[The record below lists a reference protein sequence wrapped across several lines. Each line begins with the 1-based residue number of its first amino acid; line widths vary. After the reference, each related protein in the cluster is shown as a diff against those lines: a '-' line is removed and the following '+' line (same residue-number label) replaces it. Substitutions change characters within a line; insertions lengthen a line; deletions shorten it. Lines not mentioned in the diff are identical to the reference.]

1 MNIIV
6 PIKQVP
12 NLTDDLEINPEGVNV
27 DLDAL
32 QYVLNEF
39 DEHAIEEAVLTKES
53 AGGAVTVIGVD
64 TTGELNEALHT
75 ALAKG
80 ADKAAKITGDFPRG
94 TDSHTQARLL
104 ADAIRGLSPD
114 VVFTG
119 VQAADDRDGQIGPMI
134 AAHLGIPYVGV
145 VTGVAVKDG
154 KAIVHKEYAGGVM
167 AEFEVTLPMVVGVQ
181 AAHQP
186 PRYAPV
192 SKIRQMAK
200 TAKIEEIAG
209 GEAAVV
215 ERAWGCAST
224 VRRMFKPEA
233 AGHAEM
239 WEGGPDEVAEK
250 IAALIKEKG
259 LWKG

>member
-12 NLTDDLEINPEGVNV
+12 NLTDELEINAESTN
-27 DLDAL
+27 LDHEAL

-39 DEHAIEEAVLTKES
+39 DEHAIEEAVLAKES
-53 AGGAVTVIGVD
+53 AGGVVTVIGVD
-64 TTGELNEALHT
+64 TTGELDGALHT

-80 ADKAAKITGDFPRG
+80 ADKAAKIVGDYARG
-94 TDSHTQARLL
+94 TDSHSQAKLL
-104 ADAIRGLSPD
+104 ADAIKSLAPD
-114 VVFTG
+114 LVLTG

-134 AAHLGIPYVGV
+134 AAHLGMPYVGV
-145 VTGVAVKDG
+145 VTGVEIKDG
-154 KAIVHKEYAGGVM
+154 RALVHKEYAGGVM

-192 SKIRQMAK
+192 SKIRQIAK
-200 TAKIEEIAG
+200 TAQIDEIAG
-209 GEAAVV
+209 DSGASA
-215 ERAWGCAST
+215 GST
-224 VRRMFKPEA
+224 VRRMFKPES

-239 WEGGPDEVAEK
+239 WEGDPDEVADK
-250 IAALIKEKG
+250 IAALLQDKG
-259 LWKG
+259 LLKR

>member
-6 PIKQVP
+6 PIKQIP
-12 NLTDDLEINPEGVNV
+12 NLSDELEINGYGTNL
-27 DLDAL
+27 DHDAL

-53 AGGAVTVIGVD
+53 AGDAVRSAVTVIGVD
-64 TTGELNEALHT
+64 TTGELDSVLHT

-80 ADKAAKITGDFPRG
+80 ADKVAKISGDFPRG
-94 TDSHTQARLL
+94 TDSHTQGKLIAE
-104 ADAIRGLSPD
+104 AIKNMSPD
-114 VVFTG
+114 IIMTG

-134 AAHLGIPYVGV
+134 AAHLGLPYVGV
-145 VTGVAVKDG
+145 VTSVAVKDG
-154 KAIVHKEYAGGVM
+154 KAVVHKEYAGGVM

-192 SKIRQMAK
+192 SKIRQIAK
-200 TAKIEEIAG
+200 TAKVDEISG
-209 GEAAVV
+209 GAPV
-215 ERAWGCAST
+215 GSGSS
-224 VRRMFKPEA
+224 VRKMFKPQS

-239 WEGGPDEVAEK
+239 WDGDAAEVAEK
-250 IAALIKEKG
+250 IVGMIKEKG
-259 LWKG
+259 LMK

>member
-6 PIKQVP
+6 PIKQIP
-12 NLTDDLEINPEGVNV
+12 NLTDELEING
-27 DLDAL
+27 DGTGLDHDAL

-39 DEHAIEEAVLTKES
+39 DEHAIEEAVLAKES
-53 AGGAVTVIGVD
+53 AGGAVTVVGVD
-64 TTGELNEALHT
+64 TTGELDGALHT

-104 ADAIRGLSPD
+104 AEAIKDMSPD
-114 VVFTG
+114 IVLTG

-134 AAHLGIPYVGV
+134 AAHLGMPYVGV
-145 VTGVAVKDG
+145 VTGVTVSGG
-154 KAIVHKEYAGGVM
+154 KAVLHKEYAGGVM
-167 AEFEVTLPMVVGVQ
+167 AEFEASLPMVVGVQ

-192 SKIRQMAK
+192 SKIRQIAK
-200 TAKIEEIAG
+200 TAKIDEIAG
-209 GEAAVV
+209 GEAAG
-215 ERAWGCAST
+215 AGST

-239 WEGGPDEVAEK
+239 WEGSPEEVAEK
-250 IAALIKEKG
+250 IAAMLAEKG
-259 LWKG
+259 LLAR

>member
-1 MNIIV
+1 MNIVV

-12 NLTDDLEINPEGVNV
+12 NLTDDLEINAEGTN
-27 DLDAL
+27 LDHNAL

-39 DEHAIEEAVLTKES
+39 DEHAIEEAMLAKES

-64 TTGELNEALHT
+64 TTGELDGALHT

-80 ADKAAKITGDFPRG
+80 ADKVVKIVGDYPRG
-94 TDSHTQARLL
+94 ADSHTQAKLL
-104 ADAIRGLSPD
+104 AAAIKSLAPD
-114 VVFTG
+114 LVLTG

-134 AAHLGIPYVGV
+134 AAHLDLPYVGV
-145 VTGVAVKDG
+145 VTGVEIKDG

-192 SKIRQMAK
+192 SKIRQIAK
-200 TAKIEEIAG
+200 TAKIDEINGDASAG
-209 GEAAVV
+209 AG
-215 ERAWGCAST
+215 ST
-224 VRRMFKPEA
+224 VRRMFKPES

-239 WEGGPDEVAEK
+239 WEGNPDEVANK
-250 IAALIKEKG
+250 IAMLLRDRG
-259 LWKG
+259 LLKRNA

>member
-6 PIKQVP
+6 PIKQIP
-12 NLTDDLEINPEGVNV
+12 NLTDELEINGDGTNL
-27 DLDAL
+27 DHDAL

-53 AGGAVTVIGVD
+53 ASGTVTVIGVD
-64 TTGELNEALHT
+64 TTGELDSVLHT

-80 ADKAAKITGDFPRG
+80 ADKVAKISGDFPRG
-94 TDSHTQARLL
+94 TDSHTQAKLI
-104 ADAIRGLSPD
+104 ADAIKGMSPD
-114 VVFTG
+114 IVMTG

-145 VTGVAVKDG
+145 VTSVAAKDG
-154 KAIVHKEYAGGVM
+154 KAVVHKEYAGGVM

-192 SKIRQMAK
+192 SKIRQIAK
-200 TAKIEEIAG
+200 TAKVDEISG
-209 GEAAVV
+209 GAPVGSGSSI
-215 ERAWGCAST
+215 RK
-224 VRRMFKPEA
+224 MFKPES

-239 WEGGPDEVAEK
+239 WDGDPAEVAEK
-250 IAALIKEKG
+250 IVAMIKEKG
-259 LWKG
+259 LLK

>member
-1 MNIIV
+1 MNIV
-6 PIKQVP
+6 VLFKQIP
-12 NLTDDLEINPEGVNV
+12 NLTDELEINGEGN
-27 DLDAL
+27 DLDHDAL

-39 DEHAIEEAVLTKES
+39 DEHALEEAVLTKES
-53 AGGAVTVIGVD
+53 AGGTVTVIGVD

-80 ADKAAKITGDFPRG
+80 ADRAAKITGDFPRG

-104 ADAIRGLSPD
+104 ADAIKSLSPD
-114 VVFTG
+114 LVFTG

-134 AAHLGIPYVGV
+134 AAHLGSPYVGV
-145 VTGVAVKDG
+145 VTGVTAKDG
-154 KAIVHKEYAGGVM
+154 KAVVHKEYAGGLM

-192 SKIRQMAK
+192 SKIRQIAK

-209 GEAAVV
+209 GEAAG
-215 ERAWGCAST
+215 AGST
-224 VRRMFKPEA
+224 VRRMFKPVS

-239 WEGGPDEVAEK
+239 WEGSPEEVAEK
-250 IAALIKEKG
+250 IAALIAEKG
-259 LWKG
+259 FLKK

>member
-6 PIKQVP
+6 LIKQVP
-12 NLTDDLEINPEGVNV
+12 NLTDDLEINGEGTG
-27 DLDAL
+27 LDHEAL

-53 AGGAVTVIGVD
+53 AGGSVTVVGVD
-64 TTGELNEALHT
+64 TTGELDGALHI

-80 ADKAAKITGDFPRG
+80 ADKAAKIAGRFARG
-94 TDSHTQARLL
+94 TDSHTQAQLL

-114 VVFTG
+114 LVLTG

-134 AAHLGIPYVGV
+134 AAHLGLPYVGV
-145 VTGVAVKDG
+145 VTGVEVMGG
-154 KAIVHKEYAGGVM
+154 KAVVHKEYAGGLM

-192 SKIRQMAK
+192 SKIRQIAK
-200 TAKIEEIAG
+200 TAKIEELAG
-209 GEAAVV
+209 NPAAG
-215 ERAWGCAST
+215 AGST
-224 VRRMFKPEA
+224 VHRMFKPA
-233 AGHAEM
+233 SAGHAEM
-239 WEGGPDEVAEK
+239 WDGSPDEVAQK
-250 IAALIKEKG
+250 IVALIADKG
-259 LWKG
+259 LLRR

>member
-6 PIKQVP
+6 PIKQIP
-12 NLTDDLEINPEGVNV
+12 NLTDELEINSDGTNL
-27 DLDAL
+27 DHDAL

-64 TTGELNEALHT
+64 TTGELDSVLHT

-80 ADKAAKITGDFPRG
+80 ADKVAKITGDFPRG
-94 TDSHTQARLL
+94 TDSHTQAKLI
-104 ADAIRGLSPD
+104 ADAIKSMSPD
-114 VVFTG
+114 IVMTG

-134 AAHLGIPYVGV
+134 AAHLGLPYVGV
-145 VTGVAVKDG
+145 VTSVAAKDG

-192 SKIRQMAK
+192 SKIRQIAK
-200 TAKIEEIAG
+200 TAKVDEISG
-209 GEAAVV
+209 GDPVGSGSSI
-215 ERAWGCAST
+215 RK
-224 VRRMFKPEA
+224 MFKHESSA
-233 AGHAEM
+233 HAQM
-239 WEGGPDEVAEK
+239 WEGDAADVAEK
-250 IAALIKEKG
+250 IVGMIKEKG
-259 LWKG
+259 LLK